1 MVSIFSRSIEN
12 CQTNLELQIAVFGS
26 LPSINPIAHLLLL
39 EAFKISLDELLV
51 GVLVAV
57 GGWGAFA
64 VVAVLVFGRALI
76 F

>member
-1 MVSIFSRSIEN
+1 MYSW
-12 CQTNLELQIAVFGS
+12 
-26 LPSINPIAHLLLL
+26 PSTDLIAHLLLL

-57 GGWGAFA
+57 GGGAAFA